1 MNKLKNITIF
11 LAIIIQSSVLAQTE
25 QSSDFPISGPNCHDT
40 ALRELKLKETR
51 RYIHNHE
58 MKRYLN
64 ERCVVTTQDD
74 SKQLGII
81 ELVDT
86 GEPMHGFV
94 SLGDGN
100 VLTKDGVLK
109 RTLPRVTTFSNMNTI
124 HSKAIIS
131 NCRQKNI
138 KPCEIKVKYYNCR
151 DVDISLLKVE
161 NVFSDLTATRYSFY
175 NLNLRSQFN
184 ELVEAEDFTIDC
196 EKKKDELQ
204 SMVLAFSLAN
214 MSSRTREEQTKGKAF
229 FNKHL
234 GYLTNLRCN

>member
-1 MNKLKNITIF
+1 MNNFKKITLF
-11 LAIIIQSSVLAQTE
+11 LIIIIEASVFAQIE

-40 ALRELKLKETR
+40 ALRELKLKKTK

-64 ERCVVTTQDD
+64 ERCVVTSQDN
-74 SKQLGII
+74 SKQLGIV

-109 RTLPRVTTFSNMNTI
+109 RTLPRITTFSNMNTI
-124 HSKAIIS
+124 HTKAIVS
-131 NCRQKNI
+131 HCRQKNI
-138 KPCEIKVKYYNCR
+138 KPCEVKVKYYNCR
-151 DVDISLLKVE
+151 DVDISILEIE
-161 NVFSDLTATRYSFY
+161 NIFSDLTATKYSFY
-175 NLNLRSQFN
+175 DLNLRNLFN
-184 ELVEAEDFTIDC
+184 GLVENEDFTNDC

-204 SMVLAFSLAN
+204 SMVLAFRLAN
-214 MSSRTREEQTKGKAF
+214 MSSRTKDEQIKGEDF
-229 FNKHL
+229 FQKNL
-234 GYLTNLRCN
+234 SYLNSIKCN